1 MKAEPKAKPA
11 LKTSSASSLDS
22 TKDTGDVPLIKS
34 TVDTPESQENTKI
47 RSEKKSA
54 EHVFNEELD
63 ELPKGNKESV
73 VPELPPEAFS
83 EIKNVDAKRI
93 IQQWARWSA
102 LGSMVPTPFVGTFLI
117 SAAQIKMIHALCKS
131 YEVPF
136 QRNVAVA
143 VATGLVGGSVA
154 SGLAQVL
161 GRIAIKMVP
170 YAGAAFTIAAEP
182 ALSYASSYAV
192 GMSFV
197 KHFED
202 GGNLADFNAKEMKSY
217 FSENVSRCLSYMR
230 DRKKSIFAPKSANS

>member
-1 MKAEPKAKPA
+1 M
-11 LKTSSASSLDS
+11 
-22 TKDTGDVPLIKS
+22 
-34 TVDTPESQENTKI
+34 DTPESQENTKI